1 MVYPSRRQS
10 AEVGSGGQEF
20 VAFYG
25 QEVQAAEML
34 EKIKAQ
40 IWEHKK
46 RGFWQ
51 SLGLI

>member
-1 MVYPSRRQS
+1 M
-10 AEVGSGGQEF
+10 GGVAQEF

>member
-1 MVYPSRRQS
+1 MKWARGARGPLGV
-10 AEVGSGGQEF
+10 AQEF

-46 RGFWQ
+46 RAFWQ